1 MGRAA
6 AARPLRMGEEMITG
20 FLPGAM
26 STARQLELEEVAA
39 AKLSAIE

>member
-20 FLPGAM
+20 FLPGTLA
-26 STARQLELEEVAA
+26 TARQLEEVAA